1 MIKNASDAIMSKNIQ
16 DERIQMKRFTE
27 DQLYPLLFEPIY
39 KEIMW
44 GGKLMKKHLK
54 RDLPKAKNPIAE
66 AWEISDRKGDESA
79 VENGALA
86 GTKIDKLL
94 KKFGK
99 QIIGDSYREG
109 ERFPL
114 LVKIIDAGKR
124 LSLQVHP
131 DEEACLELKGAE
143 PKTEMWYIIAAEDNG
158 KIIAGLKQHCTQ
170 RQFID
175 SASSR
180 EIEGCLQTFKS
191 VPGDAYFISAGRV
204 HAIDA
209 GNLLLEIQ
217 QNSNTTY
224 RISDW
229 GRVGM
234 DGKPRE
240 LHVDKAIKCINFADR
255 SSPRIT
261 GVAGTTSHN
270 RKFPIINRC
279 PFFIVDDLH
288 LVDNWQDTTDGSSFH
303 LLTPI
308 ESQVKIEGKD
318 GETVIGRGRT
328 CLVPANYGRYLIK
341 LRGKKETTVVKTTL

>member
-1 MIKNASDAIMSKNIQ
+1 
-16 DERIQMKRFTE
+16 MKRFSE
-27 DQLYPLLFEPIY
+27 DQLYPLLFDPIY

-44 GGKLMKKHLK
+44 GGNLMKKHLK
-54 RDLPKAKNPIAE
+54 RDIPKSKNPIAE
-66 AWEISDRKGDESA
+66 AWEISDRKGDESL
-79 VENGALA
+79 VENGPLA
-86 GTKIDKLL
+86 GTPINKLL

-99 QIIGDSYREG
+99 QIVG
-109 ERFPL
+109 ESFNEKDRFPL

-131 DEEACLELKGAE
+131 DEHACLELKGAE

-158 KIIAGLKQHCTQ
+158 RIIAGLKPHCTQ

-175 SASSR
+175 NAASSK
-180 EIEGCLQTFKS
+180 IEECLQTFKS
-191 VPGDAYFISAGRV
+191 MPGDAYFISSGRV

-229 GRVGM
+229 GRVGT

-240 LHVDKAIKCINFADR
+240 LHVDKAMKCINFADR
-255 SSPRIT
+255 SSPRVT
-261 GVAGTTSHN
+261 GVSGTTSHN

-279 PFFIVDDLH
+279 PFFTVDDLR
-288 LVDNWQDTTDGSSFH
+288 LVDTWQDTTDGSSFH

-308 ESQVKIEGKD
+308 NAQIKIEGQS
-318 GETVIGRGRT
+318 GETTVGRGRT
-328 CLVPANYGRYLIK
+328 CLVPANYGKYQIK
-341 LRGKKETTVVKTTL
+341 IRGSKETTVVKSTL